1 MGRELLPEGPL
12 FEHPVSGTLGTP
24 SAVNLI
30 ECPGKG
36 LSQFPGR
43 VFTSP
48 STSFLASKRQACDR
62 TDLASQGFDSAF
74 G

>member
-1 MGRELLPEGPL
+1 MGREFPAEGPL
-12 FEHPVSGTLGTP
+12 FEHLISGTLGTP

-43 VFTSP
+43 MSTSP
-48 STSFLASKRQACDR
+48 STSFLATKGQACDR
-62 TDLASQGFDSAF
+62 TDLALQGFDSAF